1 MIKIEMEANKMELN
15 LCDKGCCPKVVSVK
29 DGVEIGEEENLV
41 KLKPSEWNTL
51 VDGIKTGKL
60 DKI

>member
-1 MIKIEMEANKMELN
+1 MELN
-15 LCDKGCCPKVVSVK
+15 LCSSCDKCPKVIAKKGS
-29 DGVEIGEEENLV
+29 VEIGEEGNLV
-41 KLKPSEWNTL
+41 RLKSNEWNTL

>member
-1 MIKIEMEANKMELN
+1 MELN
-15 LCDKGCCPKVVSVK
+15 LCDKGCCPKVVSAN
-29 DGVEIGEEENLV
+29 DRVEIGEEGNLV

-60 DKI
+60 DKV

>member
-1 MIKIEMEANKMELN
+1 MKLN
-15 LCDKGCCPKVVSVK
+15 LCSACDKCPKVITKEDS
-29 DGVEIGEEENLV
+29 VEIGEEGNLV
-41 KLKPSEWNTL
+41 RLKPSEWNTL